1 MLGRVSDRVLA
12 DAGSVAY
19 WLKRIV
25 VFPIGERWAT
35 IAVVAALSGGRAALI
50 AVLVWG
56 GLAAAYTVS
65 LRGLRSLRMRVPVMA
80 TMDIARQRDDGPLA
94 RRLLG
99 RARLAAPL
107 ATAGLA
113 VAAGGLLLAVPKEW
127 YWAVALILLSAG
139 LSARASHTGPLDWLV
154 PAALHAAEYIFV
166 IGVGIAGGVP
176 RPLVFVLLFAIAMH
190 HYDLTARPVAKQHVT
205 DLGWDGR
212 VALLAVAAA
221 ASAVTQV
228 ALALTVYLCLV
239 FGVRAVAGWIPEA
252 RPTRSGR
259 RPAGVHSGAQAGGM

>member
-1 MLGRVSDRVLA
+1 
-12 DAGSVAY
+12 
-19 WLKRIV
+19 
-25 VFPIGERWAT
+25 
-35 IAVVAALSGGRAALI
+35 
-50 AVLVWG
+50 
-56 GLAAAYTVS
+56 
-65 LRGLRSLRMRVPVMA
+65 
-80 TMDIARQRDDGPLA
+80 MDIARQRDDGPLA

-154 PAALHAAEYIFV
+154 PAALRAAEYIFV

-221 ASAVTQV
+221 ASAASQAVFV
-228 ALALTVYLCLV
+228 LAVYLCLV
-239 FGVRAVAGWIPEA
+239 FGVRAVAGWLPEA
-252 RPTRSGR
+252 RSARSGR